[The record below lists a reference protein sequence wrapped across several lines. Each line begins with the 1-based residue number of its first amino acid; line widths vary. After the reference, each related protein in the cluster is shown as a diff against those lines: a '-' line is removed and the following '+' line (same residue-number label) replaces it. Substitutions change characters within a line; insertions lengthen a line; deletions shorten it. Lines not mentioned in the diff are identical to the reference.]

1 VTRRR
6 PVTRLLAA
14 GAGAR
19 VAYAALTRAQPGG
32 ERIWT
37 RTNHRGEPV
46 SLLEG
51 PAVTAAAAAAALAA
65 PGLDRRLRL
74 ALGVAGAGAGAVG
87 CYDDL
92 AGRDDRH
99 GFSGHLGAL
108 AKGQVTTG
116 AVKIAGIGLAGLAAA
131 LLLDGRDDGRGG
143 GSGQARSAPTRMADL
158 AVNGALVAG
167 AANLVNLFD
176 LRPGRAIKVCV
187 LASVALGLAG
197 PQARAAV
204 AAPAGA
210 ATALL
215 PEDLG
220 ERSMLGDT
228 GANALGAMLGV
239 TAAASLPRSAKI
251 AVLCAVAG
259 LTGAS
264 EKVSFSK
271 VIART
276 PALNWLDMLGRK
288 AVSTRRDD
296 PPEPSEARGARRRHL
311 PSSLVPRSSVQAA
324 PRPADRGGD
333 PSGTPRRR

>member
-1 VTRRR
+1 MTRRR

-37 RTNHRGEPV
+37 RANHRGEPV

-65 PGLDRRLRL
+65 PGLDGRLRL

-92 AGRDDRH
+92 AGRGDRH

-108 AKGQVTTG
+108 ANGQVTTG

-131 LLLDGRDDGRGG
+131 LLLDGRDGRCAI
-143 GSGQARSAPTRMADL
+143 SGQASSAPRRMADL

-187 LASVALGLAG
+187 VASVALGLAG

-276 PALNWLDMLGRK
+276 PALNWLDMLGRR

-296 PPEPSEARGARRRHL
+296 PPEPTGARGARRRHL
-311 PSSLVPRSSVQAA
+311 PSSLVPRSPVQAA